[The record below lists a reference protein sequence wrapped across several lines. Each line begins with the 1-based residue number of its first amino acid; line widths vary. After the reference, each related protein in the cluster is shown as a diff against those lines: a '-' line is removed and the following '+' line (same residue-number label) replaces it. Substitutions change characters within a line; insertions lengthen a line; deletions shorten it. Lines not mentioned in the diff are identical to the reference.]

1 MTLHAAISRRTLI
14 AAATLCAAGTAL
26 PISSFAA
33 LPPGPAG
40 QDGIRTLEKE
50 AGAEIGVSVRD
61 EAGSVVLEWRSQ
73 EQFALNSTVKALLAA
88 RVVEGHMKDEV
99 KVAVG
104 GDAPHA
110 PVLSKMNPDDV
121 ISVKDAARAACSESD
136 NRAANLLMKT
146 LGGPAAMTAWLQWKG
161 DLRTRID
168 RYEPDCNKTSAYDVR
183 DKTRP
188 SAITQLWRKL
198 YLDFTPD
205 ERMEWEDMLKAN
217 KHSAHLFKAQVP
229 QGWTVADRTG
239 SGSSDDETN
248 SSVHAMLFNPE
259 GAAWFAAVHVRMPAG
274 TDLQTRDAVL
284 AKACGIVMRTIAP
297 GK

>member
-1 MTLHAAISRRTLI
+1 M
-14 AAATLCAAGTAL
+14 
-26 PISSFAA
+26 
-33 LPPGPAG
+33 
-40 QDGIRTLEKE
+40 
-50 AGAEIGVSVRD
+50 
-61 EAGSVVLEWRSQ
+61 
-73 EQFALNSTVKALLAA
+73 
-88 RVVEGHMKDEV
+88 
-99 KVAVG
+99 
-104 GDAPHA
+104 
-110 PVLSKMNPDDV
+110 
-121 ISVKDAARAACSESD
+121 
-136 NRAANLLMKT
+136 
-146 LGGPAAMTAWLQWKG
+146 
-161 DLRTRID
+161 
-168 RYEPDCNKTSAYDVR
+168 R

-217 KHSAHLFKAQVP
+217 KHSAHLFKAQAP

-248 SSVHAMLFNPE
+248 RSVHAMLFDPE

>member
-1 MTLHAAISRRTLI
+1 M
-14 AAATLCAAGTAL
+14 
-26 PISSFAA
+26 
-33 LPPGPAG
+33 
-40 QDGIRTLEKE
+40 
-50 AGAEIGVSVRD
+50 
-61 EAGSVVLEWRSQ
+61 
-73 EQFALNSTVKALLAA
+73 KALLAA

-104 GDAPHA
+104 DAPHA
-110 PVLSKMNPDDV
+110 AGPLQDEPGRRDP
-121 ISVKDAARAACSESD
+121 SVKDAARAACSESD

-146 LGGPAAMTAWLQWKG
+146 LGGPRRDDGVAPVEG

-217 KHSAHLFKAQVP
+217 KHSAHLFKGAGAARLDGCGPYWVGVVRRRDEP
-229 QGWTVADRTG
+229 LGPRHALRSGGRRLVCGGSREDAGGDGPPNPRRG
-239 SGSSDDETN
+239 SGKGLRDRHADDRAWEVNRKLRGNETR
-248 SSVHAMLFNPE
+248 
-259 GAAWFAAVHVRMPAG
+259 GAHGGRPFAFLRS
-274 TDLQTRDAVL
+274 
-284 AKACGIVMRTIAP
+284 
-297 GK
+297 